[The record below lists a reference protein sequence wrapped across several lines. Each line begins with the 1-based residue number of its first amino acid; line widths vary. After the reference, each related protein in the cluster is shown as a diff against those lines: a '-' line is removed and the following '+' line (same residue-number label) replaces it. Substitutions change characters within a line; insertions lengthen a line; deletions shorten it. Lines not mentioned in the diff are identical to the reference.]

1 MGRGRLQLA
10 GGVPRAPRAEPRLM
24 HGWCPERRSRGCQG
38 RGLPQNR
45 RACPPSCPHPSLP
58 VLSSVPNPAEVG
70 RGAEHGGPLSRL
82 MALLK

>member
-1 MGRGRLQLA
+1 MGPGQLQLA

-58 VLSSVPNPAEVG
+58 VC
-70 RGAEHGGPLSRL
+70 PLSLTQQRSGEGL
-82 MALLK
+82 SMVAR